1 MICFA
6 FPDGSPSKCLRR
18 SAGRRTPSTTWSSAL
33 RWPKRFE
40 TQNVRGVGFSYLG
53 EHAICKT
60 CGNEIY
66 IAELNDVNARARED
80 AYAKALMLQNGINL
94 KTVDPRPREAIVL
107 EFNLDK
113 LTMNEVAYIAK
124 RVREHFPNN
133 KVLAIPNGV
142 SLYSLGKDVLENYIS
157 MVSEIIDEGDI
168 S

>member
-1 MICFA
+1 MEEMMA
-6 FPDGSPSKCLRR
+6 FCSRCNCQKPLRTYTR
-18 SAGRRTPSTTWSSAL
+18 L
-33 RWPKRFE
+33 E
-40 TQNVRGVGFSYLG
+40 NQNVRGVGFSYLG
-53 EHAICKT
+53 KHAICKT

-66 IAELNDVNARARED
+66 VAELNDINARARED
-80 AYAKALMLQNGINL
+80 AYAKALMLQNGISL

-124 RVREHFPNN
+124 KVREYFPNS
-133 KVLAIPNGV
+133 KVLALPNSV

-157 MVSEIIDEGDI
+157 MVSEIIEEGDI

>member
-1 MICFA
+1 MEELTA
-6 FPDGSPSKCLRR
+6 FCSRCNCQKPLRTYTR
-18 SAGRRTPSTTWSSAL
+18 L
-33 RWPKRFE
+33 E
-40 TQNVRGVGFSYLG
+40 HQNVRGVGFSYLE

-66 IAELNDVNARARED
+66 VAELNDINARARED

-107 EFNLDK
+107 EFNSDK
-113 LTMNEVAYIAK
+113 LTTNEVAYIAK
-124 RVREHFPNN
+124 RVREYFPNN
-133 KVLAIPNGV
+133 KVLALPNSV
-142 SLYSLGKDVLENYIS
+142 SIYSLGKDVLENYIS

>member
-1 MICFA
+1 MEELTA
-6 FPDGSPSKCLRR
+6 FCSRCNCQKPLRTYTR
-18 SAGRRTPSTTWSSAL
+18 L
-33 RWPKRFE
+33 E
-40 TQNVRGVGFSYLG
+40 HQNVRGVGFSYLE

-66 IAELNDVNARARED
+66 VAELNDINARARED

-107 EFNLDK
+107 EFNSDK

-124 RVREHFPNN
+124 RVREYFPNN
-133 KVLAIPNGV
+133 KVLALPNSV
-142 SLYSLGKDVLENYIS
+142 SIYSLGKDVLENYIS

>member
-1 MICFA
+1 MEELTA
-6 FPDGSPSKCLRR
+6 FCSRCNCQKPLRTYTR
-18 SAGRRTPSTTWSSAL
+18 L
-33 RWPKRFE
+33 E
-40 TQNVRGVGFSYLG
+40 HQNVRGVGFSYLE

-60 CGNEIY
+60 CGNELY
-66 IAELNDVNARARED
+66 VAGLNDINVGARED

-107 EFNLDK
+107 EFNSEK

-124 RVREHFPNN
+124 RVREYFPNN
-133 KVLAIPNGV
+133 KVIAIPNSV
-142 SLYSLGKDVLENYIS
+142 SLHSLGKDVLENYIS